1 MSGPL
6 PSPSRDSYRRAVT
19 PPDGPAED
27 GDDPAEDVH
36 GPSGDTAG
44 SDADATST
52 GVPVL
57 AAAVVAAASGAQ
69 GESTL
74 QDILRAAVQHVGAAY
89 GALGLLTP
97 DGSRLDRFVVA
108 GVDDALVE
116 HIGRLPIGRGI
127 LGLLVA
133 DPTPLRLDDLNRHPA
148 AVGFPPGHPPMRSF
162 LGVPIKVGEAV
173 LGNLYL
179 TEKRG
184 GGPFTDADTEI
195 ARALAAVAG
204 LALANGRLAERFEL
218 RARWGQA
225 GTELATA
232 LLSGADPDDVLR
244 AVSSRVSELTG
255 ADMTGALTPSADDG
269 ETLTIVAAVGHAAD
283 DVEGVRVPLAGSYVG
298 PTLQAGEPRL
308 IEDISTIPVVGRRAA
323 VVVELTAGYGPAMIV
338 PLGTPENRGLLV
350 ALRRR
355 RGSQPF
361 STDDL
366 DGLAAFAARA
376 SVVLE
381 LARTQ
386 QRERRLQMQAD
397 RDRIARDLHDHV
409 VQRIFAT
416 ALSLDRLSRALQ
428 PGNREAAERLS
439 RSVDELDQTMAEI
452 RAAIF
457 ELHRDD
463 GPQAATVRNSLAD
476 VVRQATEGHGLRR
489 DVRFRGP
496 VDDLPRDLVPDLVA
510 VVREL
515 VTNVVRHA
523 AASRVTVT
531 VGFAD
536 EVTVAV
542 ADDGI
547 GLPEVTAR
555 SGLANLADRAERR
568 GGRLQTFAGPS
579 GTQICWAV
587 PFPVP

>member
-1 MSGPL
+1 M
-6 PSPSRDSYRRAVT
+6 T
-19 PPDGPAED
+19 PPDGPAEND
-27 GDDPAEDVH
+27 
-36 GPSGDTAG
+36 
-44 SDADATST
+44 
-52 GVPVL
+52 VPVL
-57 AAAVVAAASGAQ
+57 AAAVVAVASGAR
-69 GESTL
+69 GEATL
-74 QDILRAAVQHVGAAY
+74 RDVLRAAVHHVGASY

-97 DGSRLDRFVVA
+97 DGSRLDRFVVV
-108 GVDDALVE
+108 GMSDAEVE
-116 HIGRLPIGRGI
+116 AIGRLPAGRGI

-133 DPTPLRLDDLNRHPA
+133 DPTPLRLDDLSRHPA

-162 LGVPIKVGEAV
+162 LGVPIRVGEAV
-173 LGNLYL
+173 FGNLYL

-204 LALANGRLAERFEL
+204 LALENARLAERFET
-218 RARWGQA
+218 RARWGQT
-225 GTELATA
+225 GTEMATA
-232 LLSGADPDDVLR
+232 LFSGADPDDVLR
-244 AVSSRVSELTG
+244 AVCSRVSELTG
-255 ADMTGALTPSADDG
+255 ADMTGALTPSVDDDAS
-269 ETLTIVAAVGHAAD
+269 LTIVAAVGPAAD

-298 PTLQAGEPRL
+298 PTVEGGEPRL
-308 IEDISTIPVVGRRAA
+308 IEDISTMPVVGRRAA

-338 PLGTPENRGLLV
+338 PLGTPRDRGLLV
-350 ALRRR
+350 VLRR
-355 RGSQPF
+355 RGSRPF
-361 STDDL
+361 LPDDL
-366 DGLAAFAARA
+366 DALAAFAARA

-386 QRERRLQMQAD
+386 QRERQLQRQAD

-428 PGNREAAERLS
+428 PQDAEAAERLS

-457 ELHRDD
+457 ELHGED
-463 GPQAATVRNSLAD
+463 GPEAATVRSSLAE
-476 VVRQATEGHGLRR
+476 VVRQATEGHDLRR

-496 VDDLPRDLVPDLVA
+496 VDDLSRELVPDLVA

-568 GGRLQTFAGPS
+568 GGRLRAFGGRS

-587 PFPVP
+587 PSPGP